1 MKPQKNLYEVQYSNG
16 AEVTVIAVSFD
27 EALKKSHEHSTTMK
41 EPAEVV
47 GINLV
52 ASIDI
57 E

>member
-1 MKPQKNLYEVQYSNG
+1 MKPQKNLYSVEFSNES
-16 AEVTVIAVSFD
+16 EVTVVAVSFD

-41 EPAEVV
+41 EPAEVI